1 MTDHADTFS
10 KRILARRK
18 VLADSLSENPLRI
31 AVLGPSLND
40 ISNSG
45 TRKRRQIADSLED
58 DGHETFFPEQYVL
71 KDDPSVPW
79 VEQERQL
86 LSDSAVDFVVILHT
100 EDSAGVLVEIGN
112 FVSVPEI
119 SFKTGVLF
127 PFQYYRPMQ
136 NLPGNTVQAYFT
148 RMQYTEEHL
157 ESCELVA
164 ECRRWAYT
172 RQRDIWPNLQSERF

>member
-18 VLADSLSENPLRI
+18 VLADRLSENPLRI

-119 SFKTGVLF
+119 SFKTGVSIPF
-127 PFQYYRPMQ
+127 PI
-136 NLPGNTVQAYFT
+136 LQAN
-148 RMQYTEEHL
+148 
-157 ESCELVA
+157 A
-164 ECRRWAYT
+164 EPAGKHGPSVLYKNAIHGRTFGVMRAS
-172 RQRDIWPNLQSERF
+172 R

>member
-1 MTDHADTFS
+1 MLEAFS
-10 KRILARRK
+10 KRILARREE
-18 VLADSLSENPLRI
+18 LEHELSSNPLRI
-31 AVLGPSLND
+31 AVLGPSLDD

-45 TRKRRQIADSLED
+45 TRKRRQIADSLEN

-86 LSDSAVDFVVILHT
+86 LSDSAVDLVIILHT
-100 EDSAGVLVEIGN
+100 EASAGVLVEIGN

-119 SFKTGVLF
+119 SFKTGILF
-127 PFQYYRPMQ
+127 PFQYYRPMDS
-136 NLPGNTVQAYFT
+136 LSGNTVQAYFT
-148 RMQYTEEHL
+148 KMQYTQEHL

-172 RQRDIWPNLQSERF
+172 RQKDIWPNLPSERF